1 MVSIQFI
8 ENEMTIKVDGEI
20 GFQEVLERK
29 GDNYFLQFNEGD
41 ECVRI
46 SEAKFAGWYII
57 PDPCDSKVDFK
68 FENGIYY
75 FDYKVFNFGMNCKVT
90 RNDATH

>member
-8 ENEMTIKVDGEI
+8 ENEMTIMVDGEI
-20 GFQEVLERK
+20 GFQEVLERN

-46 SEAKFAGWYII
+46 SEAKGAGWYVI
-57 PDPCDSKVDFK
+57 PDPCDSRVDFK

-75 FDYKVFNFGMNCKVT
+75 FDYEVFNFGMNCKVT
-90 RNDATH
+90 RNNAAY